1 MTRAAARGGGPE
13 QKEPAELAV
22 LRGWLRGRK
31 TAAVVAAAA
40 EGRRASFEYLAERA
54 SSAGARYVVSACTL
68 RQALDRRLPLP
79 TLRTTV
85 AFARATSA
93 DEATARRLWEAADRA
108 VNPPRKRPA
117 PHVPGR
123 FTTRAGLVRAMNR
136 IRDTAPDTT
145 LRTLARLAGPGLC
158 ASTLSRLLAG
168 KQFPTTA
175 QLTAFAAACQAGD
188 EATAA
193 LLAGHRRV
201 LNGPPPPPF
210 YPCAVVELAEERR
223 QRDEAARPWLN
234 QPELDW
240 YDQQRRDEE
249 EAAFRHWAREAEAL
263 LDELGDDAE
272 QHTGPGAPATG
283 PGGGPGSP
291 GGTEGVL
298 AGRLRAALGS

>member
-1 MTRAAARGGGPE
+1 MTRAAARRDGPQQE
-13 QKEPAELAV
+13 EPAELAV

-31 TAAVVAAAA
+31 TAAVATAAA

-54 SSAGARYVVSACTL
+54 SSAGTRYVVSACTL
-68 RQALDRRLPLP
+68 RQALDRRLPPP

-85 AFARATSA
+85 AFARATGA
-93 DEATARRLWEAADRA
+93 DEATASRLWAAADRA
-108 VNPPRKRPA
+108 VNPPRERPA

-123 FTTRAGLVRAMNR
+123 FTTRTGLVNAMNR

-145 LRTLARLAGPGLC
+145 LRTLARLAGPELS

-168 KQFPTTA
+168 KQFPTAA
-175 QLTAFAAACQAGD
+175 QLAAFAAACQAGD

-201 LNGPPPPPF
+201 LDGPPPASF

-223 QRDEAARPWLN
+223 QRDEAARPWLTE
-234 QPELDW
+234 PELDR
-240 YDQQRRDEE
+240 YDQQRHDEE
-249 EAAFRHWAREAEAL
+249 EAGFRHWAREAEAL
-263 LDELGDDAE
+263 LDELGDDGE

-283 PGGGPGSP
+283 PAGG
-291 GGTEGVL
+291 
-298 AGRLRAALGS
+298 AGCDRTVVPRHRRP

>member
-1 MTRAAARGGGPE
+1 MTRAAARRAGQE

-31 TAAVVAAAA
+31 TAAVAMAAA
-40 EGRRASFEYLAERA
+40 EGRRATYPYLAERA
-54 SSAGARYVVSACTL
+54 SAAGTRYVVSACTL
-68 RQALDRRLPLP
+68 RQALDGRLP

-85 AFARATSA
+85 AFARATGA
-93 DEATARRLWEAADRA
+93 DEATARRLWAAADRA
-108 VNPPRKRPA
+108 VHPPRARPA

-123 FTTRAGLVRAMNR
+123 FTTRAGLARAMNR
-136 IRDTAPDTT
+136 IRDTAPDTR
-145 LRTLARLAGPGLC
+145 LRAIARLAGHGLC

-168 KQFPTTA
+168 KQFPTAA

-223 QRDEAARPWLN
+223 QRDEAARPWLAG
-234 QPELDW
+234 PEPDW
-240 YDQQRRDEE
+240 YDQQLRDEE
-249 EAAFRHWAREAEAL
+249 ESAFRHWVTEAETL

-272 QHTGPGAPATG
+272 QHPGPGPAAAG
-283 PGGGPGSP
+283 PHRGL
-291 GGTEGVL
+291 EGL
-298 AGRLRAALGS
+298 LSGRFRAAPGP